1 MFEKRNHMK
10 EWQGV
15 QEGHNKKTGKKGF
28 FRDPNN
34 LNYNLRVI
42 VPLIVLLTSLLAL
55 AIGSNI
61 LAPIKTGAIWVW
73 IIAACLF
80 SAFCSF
86 IIIRAMTQPIN
97 DLVQKAQQYV
107 KLEEIRKK
115 RGKMIEV
122 YSVLDRLIEYI
133 REKANENEKS
143 ALLNGIENL
152 DYIIPLGYMS
162 LMVAHEVRNPL
173 ATITGMSEL
182 LKLKVTDESQK
193 QYIDTMLSAAR
204 KIDIFTSELLDLN
217 DNELAREEFDMND
230 VIEEAIRNLS
240 QEMQRITCTFETNR
254 KLPCFADRTKIYQ
267 VIFNILRNAAY
278 YEKENGLINVD
289 IREEGETMYI
299 SIYNE
304 HSKIEQEN
312 LQSLFK
318 PFFTKK
324 KGGKGF
330 GLFISMRNVKL
341 HGGDIKVESGDTGT
355 TFTIELPLEG
365 LSKSAG

>member
-1 MFEKRNHMK
+1 VDH
-10 EWQGV
+10 
-15 QEGHNKKTGKKGF
+15 KKKPGKKRF
-28 FRDPNN
+28 FRDPDN
-34 LNYNLRVI
+34 LNYNLRII
-42 VPLIVLLTSLLAL
+42 VPIIVLLTSLLAL
-55 AIGSNI
+55 AVGSNI
-61 LAPIKTGAIWVW
+61 LAPIKTGVIWAW

-86 IIIRAMTQPIN
+86 IIMRAMTQPIN
-97 DLVQKAQQYV
+97 DLVKKAEQFI
-107 KLEEIRKK
+107 KLEESRKQ

-122 YSVLDRLIEYI
+122 YSVLDRLIDYI
-133 REKANENEKS
+133 REKADENEKS
-143 ALLNGIENL
+143 ALLSGVENL

-182 LKLKVTDESQK
+182 LKLKATDESQK
-193 QYIDTMLSAAR
+193 QYIDTILSAAR
-204 KIDIFTSELLDLN
+204 RIDIFTSELLDLN
-217 DNELAREEFDMND
+217 DNELVKEEFNIND

-240 QEMQRITCTFETNR
+240 QEMQSITCTFQRDR
-254 KLPCFADRTKIYQ
+254 KFPCFADRTKIYQ
-267 VIFNILRNAAY
+267 IIFNMLKNAAY
-278 YEKENGLINVD
+278 YEKESGLINVD

-299 SIYNE
+299 SIYNQ

-330 GLFISMRNVKL
+330 GLFICLRNIKL

-355 TFTIELPLEG
+355 TFTVELPLEG

>member
-1 MFEKRNHMK
+1 MFEKRNNIK
-10 EWQGV
+10 EWQGD
-15 QEGHNKKTGKKGF
+15 QGEYQKKTRKKGF

-55 AIGSNI
+55 AVGSNI
-61 LAPIKTGAIWVW
+61 LAPIKTSVIWAW

-86 IIIRAMTQPIN
+86 IVMRAMTQPIN

-133 REKANENEKS
+133 REKANEEEKS
-143 ALLNGIENL
+143 ALLSGIENL

-182 LKLKVTDESQK
+182 LKLKITDESQR
-193 QYIDTMLSAAR
+193 QYIDAMLNAAR

-217 DNELAREEFDMND
+217 DNELVSEEFDIND
-230 VIEEAIRNLS
+230 VIEEAIRNLA
-240 QEMQRITCTFETNR
+240 QEMRHITCEFQR
-254 KLPCFADRTKIYQ
+254 DHKLPCFADRTKIYQ
-267 VIFNILRNAAY
+267 VIFNILRNATY
-278 YEKENGLINVD
+278 YEKENGLISVG
-289 IREEGETMYI
+289 IREEAETMYI

-304 HSKIEQEN
+304 HSKIEQEH

-330 GLFISMRNVKL
+330 GLFICLRNIKL

-355 TFTIELPLEG
+355 TFTIELPHGG
-365 LSKSAG
+365 LSKSSG

>member
-1 MFEKRNHMK
+1 MFKKRNHIK
-10 EWQGV
+10 EWQGN
-15 QEGHNKKTGKKGF
+15 QKGLNDKIRKKGF

-34 LNYNLRVI
+34 LNYNLQII

-55 AIGSNI
+55 AVGSNI
-61 LAPIKTGAIWVW
+61 LAPIKTNVIWAW
-73 IIAACLF
+73 IILACLF

-86 IIIRAMTQPIN
+86 IIMRAMTQPIN
-97 DLVQKAQQYV
+97 DLVRKAQQYV

-133 REKANENEKS
+133 REKANEEEKS
-143 ALLNGIENL
+143 ALLSGVENL

-173 ATITGMSEL
+173 ATITGMSQL
-182 LKLKVTDESQK
+182 LKQKATDESQK
-193 QYIDTMLSAAR
+193 QYIDAMLSAAR

-217 DNELAREEFDMND
+217 DNELAREEFDIND
-230 VIEEAIRNLS
+230 IIEEAIRNLS
-240 QEMQRITCTFETNR
+240 QEMRQITCNFQRDRN
-254 KLPCFADRTKIYQ
+254 LPCFADRTKIYQ
-267 VIFNILRNAAY
+267 VIFNILRNATY

-289 IREEGETMYI
+289 IREERETMYI
-299 SIYNE
+299 SIFNP
-304 HSKIEQEN
+304 HSKIEPEN

-330 GLFISMRNVKL
+330 GLFISLRNIKL
-341 HGGDIKVESGDTGT
+341 HGGDIKVESGDMGT

-365 LSKSAG
+365 LSKSAV

>member
-1 MFEKRNHMK
+1 MFKKRNHVK
-10 EWQGV
+10 EWQGS
-15 QEGHNKKTGKKGF
+15 QGNQRERTGRKGF

-55 AIGSNI
+55 AVGSNI
-61 LAPIKTGAIWVW
+61 LAPIKTNVIWAW

-86 IIIRAMTQPIN
+86 IVMRAMTQPVN

-143 ALLNGIENL
+143 DLLSGIENL

-173 ATITGMSEL
+173 ATITGMSQL
-182 LKLKVTDESQK
+182 LKQKITEESQR
-193 QYIDTMLSAAR
+193 QYIDAMLNAAR

-217 DNELAREEFDMND
+217 DNELTIEEFNIND
-230 VIEEAIRNLS
+230 VVEEAIRNLS
-240 QEMQRITCTFETNR
+240 QEMQHITCEFQTDRTF
-254 KLPCFADRTKIYQ
+254 PCFGDRTKIYQ
-267 VIFNILRNAAY
+267 VFFNILRNATY
-278 YEKENGLINVD
+278 YEKESGLINVS
-289 IREEGETMYI
+289 IRQEAETMYV
-299 SIYNE
+299 SIYNQ

-330 GLFISMRNVKL
+330 GLFISMRNIKL
-341 HGGDIKVESGDTGT
+341 HGGDIKVESGDAGT
-355 TFTIELPLEG
+355 TFTIELPLG
-365 LSKSAG
+365 SLPKSTS

>member
-1 MFEKRNHMK
+1 MFEKRNNIKESQGSQEDHMK
-10 EWQGV
+10 
-15 QEGHNKKTGKKGF
+15 TPGKKRF
-28 FRDPNN
+28 LRDPNN
-34 LNYNLRVI
+34 LNYNLRII
-42 VPLIVLLTSLLAL
+42 VPIIVLLTSLLAL

-61 LAPIKTGAIWVW
+61 LAPIKTGVIWAW

-80 SAFCSF
+80 SAFSSF
-86 IIIRAMTQPIN
+86 IIMRAMTQPIN
-97 DLVQKAQQYV
+97 DLVKKAEQFV
-107 KLEEIRKK
+107 KLEESRKQ

-133 REKANENEKS
+133 REKADENEKS
-143 ALLNGIENL
+143 ALLSGIENL

-182 LKLKVTDESQK
+182 LKQKTTDESQK

-204 KIDIFTSELLDLN
+204 RIDIFTSELLDLN
-217 DNELAREEFDMND
+217 DNELASEEFDIND

-240 QEMQRITCTFETNR
+240 QEMQHVTCTFQKDR

-267 VIFNILRNAAY
+267 IIFNILKNASY
-278 YEKENGLINVD
+278 YEKENGLIKVR

-299 SIYNE
+299 SIYNQ

-330 GLFISMRNVKL
+330 GLFICMRNIKL

-365 LSKSAG
+365 PPKSAG